1 MIPLTSLNG
10 EHPAPGLS
18 KLTNAM
24 STPDHGSVTSA
35 AQGLRSMD
43 SQITFE
49 QLLAKAEQKSLEQ
62 EFGRLE
68 VALGTIKD
76 QSAALASAL
85 SGPS

>member
-10 EHPAPGLS
+10 EHPAPGRS
-18 KLTNAM
+18 KLTHAM
-24 STPDHGSVTSA
+24 SAPDRGSVTSA
-35 AQGLRSMD
+35 AQRWTSMD
-43 SQITFE
+43 PQITFE

-68 VALGTIKD
+68 VWLETIKD
-76 QSAALASAL
+76 QSSVLASAL